1 MKLSTRLFSMRTEQQ
16 TPLETSERPTI
27 PANVLVLGYAGLLPP
42 FALILADWLMPAG
55 PIQWGGIVGP
65 YAAVIYSFLGGS
77 WWAFAVKEDPP
88 STSLLVLAVSPP
100 LLALLTFFAGP
111 QMQNILLAILI
122 AISPGADYLL
132 KLKGLVPPWWMRLR
146 FRLSMGLAALTV
158 LAIYPTYFG

>member
-1 MKLSTRLFSMRTEQQ
+1 MSEQTDTRPEARET
-16 TPLETSERPTI
+16 TPN
-27 PANVLVLGYAGLLPP
+27 NVLLLGYAGLLPP

-55 PIQWGGIVGP
+55 PIAWGAIVGP

-77 WWAFAVKEDPP
+77 WWAFALKEDPP

-111 QMQNILLAILI
+111 TMQNILLAILL
-122 AISPGADYLL
+122 AMSPGADYLF
-132 KLKGLVPPWWMRLR
+132 KLKGLVPRWWMRMR

>member
-1 MKLSTRLFSMRTEQQ
+1 MSETEPSDRAVRAT
-16 TPLETSERPTI
+16 TPN
-27 PANVLVLGYAGLLPP
+27 NVLLLGYAGLLPP
-42 FALILADWLMPAG
+42 FLLILADWLMPAG
-55 PIQWGGIVGP
+55 PIVWGAIVGP

-77 WWAFAVKEDPP
+77 WWAFALKEDKP

-111 QMQNILLAILI
+111 TLQNVLLAFLI
-122 AISPGADYLL
+122 AISPGADYLF

-158 LAIYPTYFG
+158 LAIYPAYFG